1 MYNQCDQPKL
11 LIKLLIK
18 SVQPLFVKSN
28 NLPPPAFR
36 SLLVLPCRKAHD
48 GHVSQRHELFCCT
61 WSLFA
66 VVLATASMLSPLGTN
81 TSAELQPRER
91 QSDRQRSPN
100 PGQVWG
106 CVWYASP
113 RYEINTRPVSRS
125 ALPGWP
131 QGSTGLSS
139 LTFTCLDGDV
149 SYPYT

>member
-1 MYNQCDQPKL
+1 MRA
-11 LIKLLIK
+11 
-18 SVQPLFVKSN
+18 SAHPLFVQSSN
-28 NLPPPAFR
+28 LPPAFR
-36 SLLVLPCRKAHD
+36 SLLVLPCRKAND
-48 GHVSQRHELFCCT
+48 RHVSQQRDLFCCT

-66 VVLATASMLSPLGTN
+66 VVLAPASMLSPLGTN

-91 QSDRQRSPN
+91 QSDKQCSPN

-131 QGSTGLSS
+131 QGTTGFSNLTLHALTGCLLSIYVTS
-139 LTFTCLDGDV
+139 
-149 SYPYT
+149 

>member
-1 MYNQCDQPKL
+1 MCA
-11 LIKLLIK
+11 
-18 SVQPLFVKSN
+18 SVQPLFVQSN
-28 NLPPPAFR
+28 NLPPAFR
-36 SLLVLPCRKAHD
+36 SLLVLPCRKAND
-48 GHVSQRHELFCCT
+48 RHVSQQRDLFCCT

-81 TSAELQPRER
+81 TSAELQPWER
-91 QSDRQRSPN
+91 QSDKQRSPN

-131 QGSTGLSS
+131 QGSTGFSNLTLHALTGCLLSIYVTS
-139 LTFTCLDGDV
+139 
-149 SYPYT
+149 